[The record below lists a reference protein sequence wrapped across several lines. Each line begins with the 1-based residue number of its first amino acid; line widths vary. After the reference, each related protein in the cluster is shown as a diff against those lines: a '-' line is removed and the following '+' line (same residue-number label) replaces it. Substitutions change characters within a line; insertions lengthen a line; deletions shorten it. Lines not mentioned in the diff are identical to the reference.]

1 MRASVLSALLSCW
14 ILGLCLATPEKNVRW
29 CVTSD
34 SELKKCNELKEE
46 MKEATPTLSCVK
58 KTSSLEC
65 IKAIAENEADG
76 ITVDGGL
83 VYEAGLAP
91 YNLKPIVAEDYG
103 TRDHPN
109 THYFTVAV
117 GKRGTGFQFK
127 DLSGKKSC
135 HTGLGRFAGWIMP
148 IGRLLDLNLL
158 KWPGAA
164 TMPIEKAV
172 AKFFSASCVPCAA
185 GKDPDLCRLCK
196 GVGND
201 KCACSD
207 REPYYGYS
215 GAFKCLKEGAGDVCF
230 VKHTTVLENLKTQ
243 EEQDKFELLC
253 EDDSRKPVSEYLT
266 CNLAQVPAHAVVA
279 RSVDGKRDLI
289 WDFLRQAQEKFG
301 KDKPEAFQLF
311 SSPHGKDLLFKDSA
325 NRLLNIPPKMDSA
338 LYLGYKTTRAIQ
350 NLRKEKSTA
359 ESKKVLWCTV
369 SKDEKAKCDQWSAVS
384 GGAVECAVAETTE
397 DCIAKIMKGEAD
409 AISLDGG
416 FVYTAGKC
424 GLVPVL
430 AESYA
435 PLDTSVTPDCVKRPA
450 EGYYTVAVAK
460 KSDPNLKWGQ
470 LKGKKSCHT
479 GVGRTAGWNI
489 PMGLLYNQ
497 THDCKFGEYFSES
510 CAPGSDVN
518 SNLCALCAGNPK
530 TDQVHKCVANS
541 NEQYYGYTGAFRCLV
556 EKGDVAF
563 VKDSTVLENTNGLNS
578 DPWAKDLKSDD
589 FELLCLDGTRKPVT
603 EAKTCHLAQAP
614 THAVVSRPDKADV
627 VRQVLLNQQELY
639 GSQGS
644 EKDIFELFKSNTKDL
659 LFKDST
665 VCLSDLKDKTTYQKF
680 LGPEYLA
687 AVSGLS
693 QCSTSE
699 LLAVCNFHSE

>member
-1 MRASVLSALLSCW
+1 MRAVLFALLACG
-14 ILGLCLATPEKNVRW
+14 IVGLCLAVPEKNVRW
-29 CVTSD
+29 CVKSD
-34 SELKKCNELKEE
+34 NELKKCSELKDA
-46 MKEATPTLSCVK
+46 MKEAAPTLNCVK
-58 KTSSLEC
+58 KTSALEC
-65 IKAIAENEADG
+65 IKAIADNEADA
-76 ITVDGGL
+76 ISVDGGL

-103 TRDHPN
+103 TPEQPQ
-109 THYFTVAV
+109 THYFAVAV
-117 GKRGTGFQFK
+117 VKKGTDFQFK

-135 HTGLGRFAGWIMP
+135 HTGLGRSAGWVMP
-148 IGRLLDLNLL
+148 IGRLLELKILN
-158 KWPGAA
+158 WPGAA

-172 AKFFSASCVPCAA
+172 ARFFSGSCVPCAA
-185 GKDPDLCRLCK
+185 GKDPNLCRLCK
-196 GVGND
+196 GAGND

-215 GAFKCLKEGAGDVCF
+215 GAFACLKEGAGDVSF

-243 EEQDKFELLC
+243 EEQDQYELLC
-253 EDDSRKPVSEYLT
+253 EDNTRKPVSEYMT
-266 CNLAQVPAHAVVA
+266 CNLASVPSHAVVA

-289 WDFLRQAQEKFG
+289 WEFLNQAQEKFG
-301 KDKPEAFQLF
+301 QDKKDGFNLF
-311 SSPHGKDLLFKDSA
+311 KSLHGKDLLFKDSA
-325 NRLLNIPPKMDSA
+325 KRLLSIPSKMDSA
-338 LYLGYKTTRAIQ
+338 LYLGYKYTRAIQ

-359 ESKKVLWCTV
+359 ESNKVLWCTV

-397 DCIAKIMKGEAD
+397 DCLAKIMKGEAD

-435 PLDTSVTPDCVKRPA
+435 PLDSTTSDCVKRTA
-450 EGYYTVAVAK
+450 EGYYAVAVVK
-460 KSDPNLKWGQ
+460 KSDSSLQWGQ

-479 GVGRTAGWNI
+479 AVGRTAGWNI
-489 PMGLLYNQ
+489 PMGILYNQ
-497 THDCKFGEYFSES
+497 TQNCKFGEYFSES

-530 TDQVHKCVANS
+530 TDKVHKCVANS

-563 VKDSTVLENTNGLNS
+563 VKDSTVLENTDGQNS
-578 DPWAKDLKSDD
+578 DSWAKDLKSSD

-603 EAKTCHLAQAP
+603 EAKSCHLAQAP
-614 THAVVSRPDKADV
+614 THAVVSRADKADV
-627 VRQVLLNQQELY
+627 VRRMLLNQQELY

-644 EKDIFELFKSNTKDL
+644 EKDIFELFKSQTKDL

-665 VCLSDLKDKTTYQKF
+665 VCLADLKDKLTYQKF
-680 LGPEYLA
+680 LGLEYLT

-699 LLAVCNFHSE
+699 LLKACNFHTE